1 MDGEESRMKMIIA
14 SLLLLPLF
22 AFADDGKVRLG
33 KYSCIVEEAHP
44 NSGLAKSYLGD
55 RLEYDADKGVL
66 QEATSIEIDGKLTWL
81 PPQTICSRLFVDTYP
96 STESNL
102 YAVQFDKTGS
112 GYRPFVAWLMI
123 ETKDDELRPYFK
135 FFSSGIVGLVTG
147 RCTHL

>member
-1 MDGEESRMKMIIA
+1 MKKLIA
-14 SLLLLPLF
+14 LLLLLPAL
-22 AFADDGKVRLG
+22 ASADEGNERLG
-33 KYSCIVEEAHP
+33 KYSCLVEAAHP

-66 QEATSIEIDGKLTWL
+66 QEAASIEIDGQLTWL
-81 PPQTICSRLFVDTYP
+81 PPQTICSRLLVDTYP

-135 FFSSGIVGLVTG
+135 FFSSGIAGLVTG